1 MSSSLPNARLI
12 KGKTLPLD
20 FPRALPCPACGSLAM
35 RRVRGACTLQDGTV
49 MPDLERFQC
58 SHCQANFFDDA
69 GMRAIAEFRQSSSQ
83 KGFAVGRR

>member
-1 MSSSLPNARLI
+1 MSSSLQNARLI

-20 FPRALPCPACGSLAM
+20 LPRALPCPECGSLAL
-35 RRVRGACTLQDGTV
+35 RRVRGSCILQDGTV

-69 GMRAIAEFRQSSSQ
+69 AMRAIAEFRQRSSR
-83 KGFAVGRR
+83 KGLAVGRR